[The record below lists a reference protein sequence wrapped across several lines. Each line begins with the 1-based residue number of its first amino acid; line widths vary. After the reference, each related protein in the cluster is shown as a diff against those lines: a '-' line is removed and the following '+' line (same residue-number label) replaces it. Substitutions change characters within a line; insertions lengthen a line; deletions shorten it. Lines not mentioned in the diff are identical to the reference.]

1 MLANHVTT
9 KDDTIHTPLEETN
22 LDMEVEGERE
32 GINSRT
38 ISNSNEHDISR
49 KEYVTE
55 AFLSQKKS
63 TLIISLAL
71 NLDLWSNEAVFLSK
85 ISKIDQ
91 DIQNPYSS

>member
-22 LDMEVEGERE
+22 LDIEVEGERE

-38 ISNSNEHDISR
+38 ISNSNEHDILG
-49 KEYVTE
+49 KEYVKE